1 MTTPFGTAAAAA
13 RQTASGYALRALPRS
28 ERLTPLPGTSAIS
41 ENTPLGEWVEA
52 HTIPGDLPHLEELP
66 DVTLGSWAESSF
78 DLLHG
83 TDVSDSPD
91 TVPGD
96 LLDELFSL
104 HDDTAKTRKE

>member
-1 MTTPFGTAAAAA
+1 MGVDS
-13 RQTASGYALRALPRS
+13 RRKERADVGMLVWR
-28 ERLTPLPGTSAIS
+28 IS

-52 HTIPGDLPHLEELP
+52 HTIPGDLPHYEELP
-66 DVTLGSWAESSF
+66 EVSLGSWAESSF

-96 LLDELFSL
+96 LLDELFSTPG
-104 HDDTAKTRKE
+104 DTAKTRKK

>member
-1 MTTPFGTAAAAA
+1 MGVNSQRKEPAD
-13 RQTASGYALRALPRS
+13 ASMLVWR
-28 ERLTPLPGTSAIS
+28 IS

-52 HTIPGDLPHLEELP
+52 HTIPGDLPHHEELP
-66 DVTLGSWAESSF
+66 EVTLGGWAESSF

-96 LLDELFSL
+96 LLDELFSP
-104 HDDTAKTRKE
+104 HGDTAKPREE